1 MFPSCVKDERSPGP
15 ACRLLSWRIDLRH
28 LAASGR
34 VRAIAQWSDASM
46 IGIIG
51 GTGLYAMP
59 GLAAVRTQQVPTPFG
74 EPSAPLVYGT
84 LAGREV
90 VFLARHGSAHQFL
103 PGEIN
108 FRANIWALKAAGVR
122 TIIGVSAVGSL
133 REAIRPGDLSLV
145 SQYLDFTKGTR
156 APSFFGAGLVAHV
169 STARPACAVT
179 AALIARAARAQA
191 LPLHRDQTYACI
203 EGPRLGTRA
212 ESLFLRSAGA
222 DLVGMTNVPEA
233 FLALEAQ
240 IGYCTIALATDY
252 DCWLED
258 PAQHVSAD
266 QVLGLFQANL
276 ARVQLLLA
284 QCIAGYEEDEARP
297 CRHALRAALVTP
309 RANMTPAQR
318 ALVELLSR

>member
-1 MFPSCVKDERSPGP
+1 
-15 ACRLLSWRIDLRH
+15 
-28 LAASGR
+28 
-34 VRAIAQWSDASM
+34 M

-59 GLAAVRTQQVPTPFG
+59 GLEQVRARQVPTPFG
-74 EPSAPLVYGT
+74 EPSAPLMHGI
-84 LAGREV
+84 LEGREV
-90 VFLARHGSAHQFL
+90 IFLARHGLEHRLL

-108 FRANIWALKAAGVR
+108 FRANIWALKSCGVR
-122 TIIGVSAVGSL
+122 TLIGVSAVGSL
-133 REAIRPGDLSLV
+133 REDIRPGDLSLV

-169 STARPACAVT
+169 SSAHPACAAT
-179 AALIARAARAQA
+179 AALIMRVARAHGVA
-191 LPLHRDQTYACI
+191 LHPDKTYACV

-252 DCWLED
+252 DCWLDD
-258 PAQHVSAD
+258 PAQHVSAS

-276 ARVQLLLA
+276 ARVQQLLA
-284 QCIAGYEEDEARP
+284 GCIAEYTEDESRP
-297 CRHALRAALVTP
+297 CRQALREALVTP

-318 ALVELLSR
+318 ELVDLLSR